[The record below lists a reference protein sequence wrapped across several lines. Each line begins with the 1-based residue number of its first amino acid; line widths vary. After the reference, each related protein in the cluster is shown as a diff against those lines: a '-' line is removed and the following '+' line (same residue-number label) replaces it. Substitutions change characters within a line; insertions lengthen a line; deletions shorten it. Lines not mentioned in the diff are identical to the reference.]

1 LLYNELARTLL
12 HKEATT
18 IQASN
23 IAPVPHRNPYS
34 AGDVEAAR
42 FAAEIDEIAEKWD
55 MESTEAAIRW
65 QNANDAVTKQPTTI
79 SGSTH
84 VAGVQLSFFD
94 LPEAEE
100 EPEINILPNLAKYHM
115 GKDLLQRARLLK
127 TTKRHHIS
135 HKGPVIC
142 WHRAF
147 YTLVP
152 NEQ

>member
-1 LLYNELARTLL
+1 MQTPITAP
-12 HKEATT
+12 AT
-18 IQASN
+18 
-23 IAPVPHRNPYS
+23 PRNPYS
-34 AGDVEAAR
+34 IGDVEAAR
-42 FAAEIDEIAEKWD
+42 YAAEIDEIAEKWN
-55 MESTEAAIRW
+55 MESVEAAIRW
-65 QNANDAVTKQPTTI
+65 QNANDVVTKQPTTI
-79 SGSTH
+79 SGSTR
-84 VAGVQLSFFD
+84 AEGWQLSFFD
-94 LPEAEE
+94 LPGAEE
-100 EPEINILPNLAKYHM
+100 GPEIHILPNLAKYHM